1 MHLLLDYNLESLL
14 VSIMALIWQTRIM
27 LIYSHQVI
35 VECLYSTGLGEK
47 RQHGSF
53 KLLWGLEIIVIRMI
67 YTTVFAN
74 RSTTFSNSALFSK
87 LFSN

>member
-35 VECLYSTGLGEK
+35 VECLYSTGLGAK
-47 RQHGSF
+47 QKDSIDHLSCFGD
-53 KLLWGLEIIVIRMI
+53 
-67 YTTVFAN
+67 
-74 RSTTFSNSALFSK
+74 
-87 LFSN
+87 